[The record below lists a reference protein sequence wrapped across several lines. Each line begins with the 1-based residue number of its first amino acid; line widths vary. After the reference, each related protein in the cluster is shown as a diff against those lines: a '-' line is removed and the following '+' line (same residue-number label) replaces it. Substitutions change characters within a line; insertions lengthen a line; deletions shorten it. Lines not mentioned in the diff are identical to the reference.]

1 MTATLEPS
9 YQPLQPFGPE
19 NGEGEEETP
28 HEGGVMIHVVPE
40 SGRARWNHVEDL
52 DSFFVRMYHYHQK
65 HGFTC
70 MMLQEALELL
80 QFIFVSDLD
89 NLTWHEVQHR
99 VREVQLEQQMCI
111 HKRDL
116 SELDIYHRILRFK
129 NYMVAM
135 VNKSLLPIRLRL
147 PFLGEVIFLTRGLK
161 YNIELLLFWG
171 PWAPFK
177 NNWHLKEDYKKVG
190 KRKEL
195 AQHLSKYILWVG
207 IANFLLCPLILI
219 WQILYSFF
227 NYAEVIKREPG
238 SLGSRRWSLYGRMYL
253 RHFNE
258 LDHELHARL
267 NRAYKPASQY
277 MNIFTSPIMTILAKN
292 VAFVA
297 GACLAVLLILTVYDE
312 DVLTVE
318 HVLTAITVLGGV
330 VAASRVFIPDE
341 NLVWC
346 PEKLLTAVLAHVH
359 YLPDSWRGQAHTHRV
374 RGEFSQLFQYKAVY
388 LVEELLSPIITPF
401 ILCFQVRS
409 HALEIVDFY
418 RNFTVEVLG
427 VGDVCSFAQMDVRR
441 HGNPTWHT
449 SIRVTSPLPG
459 QTPIEPGLTNQYT
472 QAEDGKTELSLVHF
486 TLTNPKWRPPED
498 AENFVTA
505 LRNQAKRDADQ
516 LTQVL
521 GPGDNALYSS
531 LQSVSSL
538 GAGFNSLVASI
549 LRTHPPGYME
559 QSMGVGYQP
568 MFPPPSSSGE
578 KGGVSESGGSV
589 PSTVRGGLSRAEGP
603 LNSDRGLL
611 YRSGGFQT
619 LSSHHPYK
627 YKLSGSLRAVLGSRL
642 KSPGVRVARAAVV
655 CTAWEW
661 TGVSSERTC
670 VSSERTCVSSVWTC
684 VSSERT
690 GVSSERTGESS
701 VRVLRVIAVY
711 RALHQSTRNNSLGAS
726 VFGCGGE
733 LAPDPDTLEL
743 TAADMSLSTLY
754 LHELHHRHVHRRGYQ
769 ESSINRSLWQR
780 PHQDMP
786 GIRELGDES
795 GETQR
800 RAEKTP
806 LLLGGAKLPRSS

>member
-80 QFIFVSDLD
+80 QFIFVVVFSTFLLHCVDYSILFRNSPINTSNHKISLSDAVLPPHECVASLGTVTWLCILVAVIFWFLRAIKVMYHLFQFWDIKIFFNTALKINDSDLD

-147 PFLGEVIFLTRGLK
+147 PFLGEVVFLTRGLK

-195 AQHLSKYILWVG
+195 AQYLSKYILWVG

-277 MNIFTSPIMTILAKN
+277 MNIFTSPIMTVLAKN
-292 VAFVA
+292 IAFVA

-374 RGEFSQLFQYKAVY
+374 REEFSQLFQYKAVY

-418 RNFTVEVLG
+418 RNFTVEVVG

-441 HGNPTWHT
+441 HGNPTWQT

-505 LRNQAKRDADQ
+505 LRNQARRDADQ

-538 GAGFNSLVASI
+538 GAGFSSLVASI
-549 LRTHPPGYME
+549 LRTNPRGYME
-559 QSMGVGYQP
+559 PSMGVGYQP
-568 MFPPPSSSGE
+568 MFPPSSSGE
-578 KGGVSESGGSV
+578 KGGVYESGGSV

-611 YRSGGFQT
+611 YS
-619 LSSHHPYK
+619 
-627 YKLSGSLRAVLGSRL
+627 
-642 KSPGVRVARAAVV
+642 
-655 CTAWEW
+655 
-661 TGVSSERTC
+661 
-670 VSSERTCVSSVWTC
+670 
-684 VSSERT
+684 
-690 GVSSERTGESS
+690 
-701 VRVLRVIAVY
+701 
-711 RALHQSTRNNSLGAS
+711 LHQSTRNNSLGAS

>member
-1 MTATLEPS
+1 MW
-9 YQPLQPFGPE
+9 YQKV
-19 NGEGEEETP
+19 GE
-28 HEGGVMIHVVPE
+28 
-40 SGRARWNHVEDL
+40 
-52 DSFFVRMYHYHQK
+52 
-65 HGFTC
+65 
-70 MMLQEALELL
+70 
-80 QFIFVSDLD
+80 SDLD

-277 MNIFTSPIMTILAKN
+277 MNIFTSPIMTVIAKN

-374 RGEFSQLFQYKAVY
+374 REEFSQLFQYKAVM
-388 LVEELLSPIITPF
+388 
-401 ILCFQVRS
+401 RS
-409 HALEIVDFY
+409 HALDIVDFY

-559 QSMGVGYQP
+559 PSMGVGYQP

-611 YRSGGFQT
+611 YS
-619 LSSHHPYK
+619 
-627 YKLSGSLRAVLGSRL
+627 
-642 KSPGVRVARAAVV
+642 
-655 CTAWEW
+655 
-661 TGVSSERTC
+661 
-670 VSSERTCVSSVWTC
+670 
-684 VSSERT
+684 
-690 GVSSERTGESS
+690 
-701 VRVLRVIAVY
+701 
-711 RALHQSTRNNSLGAS
+711 LHQSTRNNSLGAS

>member
-80 QFIFVSDLD
+80 QFIFSDLD

-147 PFLGEVIFLTRGLK
+147 PFLGEVVFLTRGLK

-195 AQHLSKYILWVG
+195 AQYLSKYILWVG

-277 MNIFTSPIMTILAKN
+277 MNIFTSPIMTVLAKN
-292 VAFVA
+292 IAFVA

-374 RGEFSQLFQYKAVY
+374 REEFSQLFQYKAVY

-418 RNFTVEVLG
+418 RNFTVEVVG

-441 HGNPTWHT
+441 HGNPTWQT

-505 LRNQAKRDADQ
+505 LRNQARRDADQ

-521 GPGDNALYSS
+521 GHGDNALYSS

-538 GAGFNSLVASI
+538 GAGFSSLVASI
-549 LRTHPPGYME
+549 LRTNPRGYME
-559 QSMGVGYQP
+559 PSMGVGYQP

-578 KGGVSESGGSV
+578 KGGVYESGGSV

-611 YRSGGFQT
+611 YS
-619 LSSHHPYK
+619 
-627 YKLSGSLRAVLGSRL
+627 
-642 KSPGVRVARAAVV
+642 
-655 CTAWEW
+655 
-661 TGVSSERTC
+661 
-670 VSSERTCVSSVWTC
+670 
-684 VSSERT
+684 
-690 GVSSERTGESS
+690 
-701 VRVLRVIAVY
+701 
-711 RALHQSTRNNSLGAS
+711 LHQSTRNNSLGAS

-733 LAPDPDTLEL
+733 LTPDPDTLEL

-786 GIRELGDES
+786 GIRELGDEI

>member
-1 MTATLEPS
+1 MEKEDSLRESDGDEVCEKKTARETKKEI
-9 YQPLQPFGPE
+9 GPAD
-19 NGEGEEETP
+19 N
-28 HEGGVMIHVVPE
+28 
-40 SGRARWNHVEDL
+40 RKCAARWNHVEDL

-559 QSMGVGYQP
+559 PSMGVGYQP

-611 YRSGGFQT
+611 YS
-619 LSSHHPYK
+619 
-627 YKLSGSLRAVLGSRL
+627 
-642 KSPGVRVARAAVV
+642 
-655 CTAWEW
+655 
-661 TGVSSERTC
+661 
-670 VSSERTCVSSVWTC
+670 
-684 VSSERT
+684 
-690 GVSSERTGESS
+690 
-701 VRVLRVIAVY
+701 
-711 RALHQSTRNNSLGAS
+711 LHQSTRNNSLGAS

>member
-80 QFIFVSDLD
+80 QFIFVVVFSTFLLHCVDYSILFRNSPINTSNNKISLSDAVLPPHECVASLGTVTWLCILVAVIFWFLRAIKVMYHLFQFWDIKIFFNTALKINDQAKDVGSGGQCTLKDTVFWGGARRVSDLD

-147 PFLGEVIFLTRGLK
+147 PFLGEVVFLTRGLK
-161 YNIELLLFWG
+161 YNIELLLFCEYTFYFLALIKMIISLNG
-171 PWAPFK
+171 GLGLHSRTTR
-177 NNWHLKEDYKKVG
+177 HLKEDYKKVG

-195 AQHLSKYILWVG
+195 AQYLSKYILWVG

-277 MNIFTSPIMTILAKN
+277 MNIFTSPIMTVLAKN
-292 VAFVA
+292 IAFVA

-330 VAASRVFIPDE
+330 VAAS
-341 NLVWC
+341 
-346 PEKLLTAVLAHVH
+346 
-359 YLPDSWRGQAHTHRV
+359 
-374 RGEFSQLFQYKAVY
+374 
-388 LVEELLSPIITPF
+388 
-401 ILCFQVRS
+401 
-409 HALEIVDFY
+409 
-418 RNFTVEVLG
+418 
-427 VGDVCSFAQMDVRR
+427 
-441 HGNPTWHT
+441 
-449 SIRVTSPLPG
+449 
-459 QTPIEPGLTNQYT
+459 
-472 QAEDGKTELSLVHF
+472 
-486 TLTNPKWRPPED
+486 
-498 AENFVTA
+498 
-505 LRNQAKRDADQ
+505 
-516 LTQVL
+516 
-521 GPGDNALYSS
+521 
-531 LQSVSSL
+531 
-538 GAGFNSLVASI
+538 
-549 LRTHPPGYME
+549 
-559 QSMGVGYQP
+559 
-568 MFPPPSSSGE
+568 
-578 KGGVSESGGSV
+578 
-589 PSTVRGGLSRAEGP
+589 
-603 LNSDRGLL
+603 
-611 YRSGGFQT
+611 
-619 LSSHHPYK
+619 
-627 YKLSGSLRAVLGSRL
+627 
-642 KSPGVRVARAAVV
+642 
-655 CTAWEW
+655 
-661 TGVSSERTC
+661 
-670 VSSERTCVSSVWTC
+670 
-684 VSSERT
+684 
-690 GVSSERTGESS
+690 
-701 VRVLRVIAVY
+701 
-711 RALHQSTRNNSLGAS
+711 
-726 VFGCGGE
+726 
-733 LAPDPDTLEL
+733 
-743 TAADMSLSTLY
+743 
-754 LHELHHRHVHRRGYQ
+754 
-769 ESSINRSLWQR
+769 
-780 PHQDMP
+780 
-786 GIRELGDES
+786 
-795 GETQR
+795 
-800 RAEKTP
+800 
-806 LLLGGAKLPRSS
+806 